1 MFNVKNYIFTGG
13 YVKDITFSNIIM
25 GNISHAA
32 LTIDSGYGAAN
43 PSCQPPTVVP
53 CQVSS
58 VTYTNITQAPG
69 TRCSS
74 LIDFKGKYFK
84 AKESDA
90 SRNANN
96 VLYCCSWHFYFSS
109 LFQTCFIVIV
119 TFSSIL
125 KTPQTSLFLTQ

>member
-1 MFNVKNYIFTGG
+1 
-13 YVKDITFSNIIM
+13 M

-43 PSCQPPTVVP
+43 PSCQPPTAVP

-74 LIDFKGKYFK
+74 LIDFKGKYSK
-84 AKESDA
+84 RKRASIAYMESTVD
-90 SRNANN
+90 
-96 VLYCCSWHFYFSS
+96 
-109 LFQTCFIVIV
+109 
-119 TFSSIL
+119 
-125 KTPQTSLFLTQ
+125 

>member
-1 MFNVKNYIFTGG
+1 
-13 YVKDITFSNIIM
+13 M

-74 LIDFKGKYFK
+74 LIDFKGKYSK
-84 AKESDA
+84 RKRASIAYMESTVVDI
-90 SRNANN
+90 SIPP
-96 VLYCCSWHFYFSS
+96 S
-109 LFQTCFIVIV
+109 LLQTCFIVFV
-119 TFSSIL
+119 TYLLYS
-125 KTPQTSLFLTQ
+125 KTPKQVFF